1 MKHIKIYMLLLV
13 TMICTSAF
21 AQDKFMVAG
30 TVMDENGEPLIG
42 VTVTSKDKSVQGAVT
57 DLDGKFRVKDIPNN
71 AVLDFTYLGYKKYT
85 YKVNFSKEGLKIVMK
100 QDVGALDEVVVVG
113 AGTQKKVSM
122 TGAITTVKPEALDV
136 PATSITNMLGGNVP
150 GIIAVTRSGE
160 PGNDFSEF
168 WIRGISTFGA
178 NSSALVLVDGVEG
191 NLNDLDASDIES
203 FSILKDASAT
213 AVYGVRGA
221 NGVVVVTTKSGK
233 AGKLKINFK
242 TNFIIDRKSVV

>member
-42 VTVTSKDKSVQGAVT
+42 VTVMSKDKSVQGVVT

-168 WIRGISTFGA
+168 WVRGISTFGA
-178 NSSALVLVDGVEG
+178 NSSAPVSYTHLTLP
-191 NLNDLDASDIES
+191 
-203 FSILKDASAT
+203 
-213 AVYGVRGA
+213 
-221 NGVVVVTTKSGK
+221 TTS
-233 AGKLKINFK
+233 
-242 TNFIIDRKSVV
+242 RV